1 MNVLQQLI
9 HLYSSRRFAC
19 LFFSLLFTLVA
30 APVLAA
36 LGLGTTSMEAFLAL
50 NILASILI
58 TLVRFRSYVGLGL
71 LVLVIG
77 VRGGYALLGY
87 GPLLM
92 TSQGINVVVYL
103 VATLVMLRF
112 MLSTGTANSERIFA
126 ALSAYLMIG
135 VICGLLFF
143 IFEEQWPGSFSFQGF
158 ASDGSQ
164 RVELAHTIYFSF
176 VTLGTLGYGD
186 ITPIGGPTRAL
197 AVAEAIG
204 GQMYLAVVVA
214 RLVSLYRDRSDL
226 EARDRQEH

>member
-1 MNVLQQLI
+1 MNVLQELMQ
-9 HLYSSRRFAC
+9 LYSSRRFAC

-58 TLVRFRSYVGLGL
+58 TLVSFRSYVGLGL
-71 LVLVIG
+71 LILVIG
-77 VRGGYALLGY
+77 VRSGYALLGY
-87 GPLLM
+87 EPLLM
-92 TSQGINVVVYL
+92 TSQGINVVVCL

-112 MLSTGTANSERIFA
+112 MLGTGTVNSEHIFA

-143 IFEEQWPGSFSFQGF
+143 IFEEQWPGSFSFHGS
-158 ASDGSQ
+158 ASSGRGSVQ
-164 RVELAHTIYFSF
+164 LADTIYFSF

-186 ITPIGGPTRAL
+186 FTPIGGPVRAL
-197 AVAEAIG
+197 AVVEAIG
-204 GQMYLAVVVA
+204 GQMYLAVLVA
-214 RLVSLYRDRSDL
+214 RLVGLYRDLSDL
-226 EARDRQEH
+226 GERDRQEH